1 MIDDPVFSVT
11 ETGISAPSYEEIYE
25 YLKGRMRAI
34 FGDDINLDA
43 DTQDGQMVGIVAA
56 AISDV
61 NAQAIAVYNAYN
73 PTTAK
78 GVALDSAVKVN
89 GITRQAAS
97 HSQVDLRI
105 VGQAGTHIVNGVAL
119 DEAENKWNLPADV
132 VVPPAG
138 EITVTAIAAEEGNIQ
153 APAGTVNRIGT
164 PTLGWQTVENILAAE
179 PGAPVQTDLEL
190 RVQQSKSTALPSV
203 SLWEGV
209 IGSLLTTAGVR
220 RVSGIKNDG
229 DTPTT
234 EGVPGH
240 SIAMIVDGAWDFATF
255 EQAGMNWDFAP
266 MPKLGDDYTQYAQG
280 SASPAWAIYAKLEGD
295 KLKAAEKFLTFLSSK
310 WALQK
315 HNDAG
320 DAVTVDGFDATVM
333 TQYQKVYDQ
342 DIKTGKYYLHTNFYS
357 KPDILKSELKAQNQ
371 QLVQGQITPDQYAK
385 NIDAKVAAA
394 Q

>member
-138 EITVTAIAAEEGNIQ
+138 EITVTAIAAEEGDIR

-190 RVQQSKSTALPSV
+190 RVQQSKSTALPCV
-203 SLWEGV
+203 SLWEGI

-229 DTPTT
+229 DTPTS

-240 SIAMIVDGAWDFATF
+240 SIAMIVDGGEVADIAKTIFLKKGEGVGTYGSTSYNYLDTYGFPNTIKFSRPTIVPAYCKLTI
-255 EQAGMNWDFAP
+255 AP
-266 MPKLGDDYTQYAQG
+266 AADY
-280 SASPAWAIYAKLEGD
+280 
-295 KLKAAEKFLTFLSSK
+295 LSSAEDEIK
-310 WALQK
+310 ARIVAYINSLDIGESVNIARVLASAVK
-315 HNDAG
+315 TDAG
-320 DAVTVDGFDATVM
+320 VVDERFSVEAITLGRSATAQTADSLAIAWNEAVSCAPENVTV
-333 TQYQKVYDQ
+333 
-342 DIKTGKYYLHTNFYS
+342 
-357 KPDILKSELKAQNQ
+357 EAQ
-371 QLVQGQITPDQYAK
+371 T
-385 NIDAKVAAA
+385 
-394 Q
+394 

>member
-1 MIDDPVFSVT
+1 MIDDPVFLVT

-89 GITRQAAS
+89 GITRQVAS

-138 EITVTAIAAEEGNIQ
+138 EITVTAIAAEEGDIQ
-153 APAGTVNRIGT
+153 APAGSINRIGT
-164 PTLGWQTVENILAAE
+164 PTLGWQTVENLLAAE
-179 PGAPVQTDLEL
+179 PGAPVQTDAEL
-190 RVQQSKSTALPSV
+190 RLQQSKSTALPSV
-203 SLWEGV
+203 SLWEGIV
-209 IGSLLTTAGVR
+209 GSLLTTPGVR

-229 DTPTT
+229 DVSTS

-240 SIAMIVDGAWDFATF
+240 SIAMIVDGGEVAEIAKTIFLKKGEGVGTYGSTSYNYLDSYGFPNTIKFSRPTVVPAYC
-255 EQAGMNWDFAP
+255 
-266 MPKLGDDYTQYAQG
+266 KLTI
-280 SASPAWAIYAKLEGD
+280 SPAADY
-295 KLKAAEKFLTFLSSK
+295 LSSAEDEIK
-310 WALQK
+310 ARIVAYINSLDIGESVNIARVLASAVK
-315 HNDAG
+315 TDAG
-320 DAVTVDGFDATVM
+320 IVDERFSVEAIALGRAATAQTAASLAIAWNEAVSCAPENVTV
-333 TQYQKVYDQ
+333 
-342 DIKTGKYYLHTNFYS
+342 
-357 KPDILKSELKAQNQ
+357 E
-371 QLVQGQITPDQYAK
+371 VQT
-385 NIDAKVAAA
+385 
-394 Q
+394 

>member
-138 EITVTAIAAEEGNIQ
+138 EITVTAIAAEEGDIR
-153 APAGTVNRIGT
+153 APVGTVNRIGT

-179 PGAPVQTDLEL
+179 PGAPVQTDSEL
-190 RVQQSKSTALPSV
+190 RLQQSKSTALPSV
-203 SLWEGV
+203 SLWEGI
-209 IGSLLTTAGVR
+209 IGSLLTTVGVR

-229 DTPTT
+229 GTPTS

-240 SIAMIVDGAWDFATF
+240 SIAMIVDGGEVADIAKTIFLKKGEGVGTYGSTSYNYLDTYGFPNTIRFSRPTVVPAYC
-255 EQAGMNWDFAP
+255 
-266 MPKLGDDYTQYAQG
+266 KLTI
-280 SASPAWAIYAKLEGD
+280 SPAADY
-295 KLKAAEKFLTFLSSK
+295 LSSAADEIK
-310 WALQK
+310 ARIVSYINSLDIGESVNIARVLASAVK
-315 HNDAG
+315 TDAG
-320 DAVTVDGFDATVM
+320 IVDERFSVEAITLGRSATAQAAASLAIAWNEAVSCAPENVTV
-333 TQYQKVYDQ
+333 
-342 DIKTGKYYLHTNFYS
+342 
-357 KPDILKSELKAQNQ
+357 E
-371 QLVQGQITPDQYAK
+371 VQT
-385 NIDAKVAAA
+385 
-394 Q
+394 

>member
-43 DTQDGQMVGIVAA
+43 DTQDGQMIGIVAA

-138 EITVTAIAAEEGNIQ
+138 EITVTAIAAEEGDIR

-164 PTLGWQTVENILAAE
+164 PTLGWQTVENILVAK

-190 RVQQSKSTALPSV
+190 RAQQSKSTALPSV
-203 SLWEGV
+203 SLWEGI
-209 IGSLLTTAGVR
+209 IGSLLTTVGVR
-220 RVSGIKNDG
+220 RVSGIKNDS
-229 DTPTT
+229 DTSTS

-240 SIAMIVDGAWDFATF
+240 SIAMIVDGGEVADIAKTIFLKKGEGVGTYGSTSYNYLDTYGFPNTIKFSRPTVVPAYC
-255 EQAGMNWDFAP
+255 
-266 MPKLGDDYTQYAQG
+266 KLTI
-280 SASPAWAIYAKLEGD
+280 SPAADY
-295 KLKAAEKFLTFLSSK
+295 LSSAEDEIK
-310 WALQK
+310 ARIVAYINSLDIGESVNIARVLASAVK
-315 HNDAG
+315 TDAG
-320 DAVTVDGFDATVM
+320 VVDERFSVEAITLGRSATGQTAASLAIAWNEAVSCAPENVTV
-333 TQYQKVYDQ
+333 
-342 DIKTGKYYLHTNFYS
+342 
-357 KPDILKSELKAQNQ
+357 E
-371 QLVQGQITPDQYAK
+371 VQT
-385 NIDAKVAAA
+385 
-394 Q
+394 

>member
-78 GVALDSAVKVN
+78 GVALDSAVKIN

-138 EITVTAIAAEEGNIQ
+138 EITVTAIAAEEGDIR

-190 RVQQSKSTALPSV
+190 RAQQSKSTALPSV
-203 SLWEGV
+203 SLWEGI
-209 IGSLLTTAGVR
+209 IGSLLTTVGVR

-240 SIAMIVDGAWDFATF
+240 SIAMIVDGGEVADIAKTIFLKKGEGVGTYGSTSYSYLDTYGFPNTIRFSRPTVVPAHCKLTISPAADYLSSA
-255 EQAGMNWDFAP
+255 EDEIKARIVAYINSLDIGESVNIARVLASAVKTDAGIVDERFSVEAIT
-266 MPKLGDDYTQYAQG
+266 LGR
-280 SASPAWAIYAKLEGD
+280 SASAQTAASLAIAWNEAVSCAPE
-295 KLKAAEKFLTFLSSK
+295 
-310 WALQK
+310 
-315 HNDAG
+315 N
-320 DAVTVDGFDATVM
+320 VTV
-333 TQYQKVYDQ
+333 
-342 DIKTGKYYLHTNFYS
+342 
-357 KPDILKSELKAQNQ
+357 E
-371 QLVQGQITPDQYAK
+371 VQT
-385 NIDAKVAAA
+385 
-394 Q
+394 

>member
-138 EITVTAIAAEEGNIQ
+138 EITVTAIAAEEGDIR

-203 SLWEGV
+203 SLWEGI

-229 DTPTT
+229 DTPTS

-240 SIAMIVDGAWDFATF
+240 SIAMIVDGGEVADIAKTIFLKKGEGVGTYGSTSYNYLDTYGFPNTIKFSRPTIVPAYCKLTI
-255 EQAGMNWDFAP
+255 AP
-266 MPKLGDDYTQYAQG
+266 AADY
-280 SASPAWAIYAKLEGD
+280 
-295 KLKAAEKFLTFLSSK
+295 LSSAEDEIK
-310 WALQK
+310 ARIVAYINSLDIGESVNITRVLASAVK
-315 HNDAG
+315 TDAG
-320 DAVTVDGFDATVM
+320 VVDERFSVEAITLGRSATAQTADSLAIAWNEAVSCAPENVTV
-333 TQYQKVYDQ
+333 
-342 DIKTGKYYLHTNFYS
+342 
-357 KPDILKSELKAQNQ
+357 EAQ
-371 QLVQGQITPDQYAK
+371 T
-385 NIDAKVAAA
+385 
-394 Q
+394 

>member
-1 MIDDPVFSVT
+1 MIDDPVFLVT
-11 ETGISAPSYEEIYE
+11 ETGISAPSYEEIYQ
-25 YLKGRMRAI
+25 YLKGRMRNI

-78 GVALDSAVKVN
+78 GVALDSAVKIN

-132 VVPPAG
+132 VVPPTG
-138 EITVTAIAAEEGNIQ
+138 EITVTSIAAEEGDIR

-203 SLWEGV
+203 SLWEGI

-229 DTPTT
+229 DTPTS

-240 SIAMIVDGAWDFATF
+240 SIAMIVDGGEVADIAKTIFLKKGEGVGTYGSTSYNYLDTYGFPNTIRFSRPTVVPAYCKLTI
-255 EQAGMNWDFAP
+255 AP
-266 MPKLGDDYTQYAQG
+266 AADY
-280 SASPAWAIYAKLEGD
+280 
-295 KLKAAEKFLTFLSSK
+295 LSSAEDEIK
-310 WALQK
+310 ARIVAYINSLDIGESVNIARVLASAVKTDVGIVDERFSVEAITLGRTATAQAAASLAIAWNEAVSCAPE
-315 HNDAG
+315 N
-320 DAVTVDGFDATVM
+320 VTV
-333 TQYQKVYDQ
+333 
-342 DIKTGKYYLHTNFYS
+342 
-357 KPDILKSELKAQNQ
+357 E
-371 QLVQGQITPDQYAK
+371 VQA
-385 NIDAKVAAA
+385 
-394 Q
+394 

>member
-25 YLKGRMRAI
+25 YLKGRMGNI

-138 EITVTAIAAEEGNIQ
+138 EITVTAIAAEEGDIR
-153 APAGTVNRIGT
+153 APASTVNRIGT

-203 SLWEGV
+203 SLWEGI
-209 IGSLLTTAGVR
+209 IGSLLTTVGVR

-229 DTPTT
+229 DTPTS

-240 SIAMIVDGAWDFATF
+240 SIAMIVDGGEVADIAKTIFLKKGEGVGTYGSTSYNYLDTYGFPNTIRFSRPTVVPAYC
-255 EQAGMNWDFAP
+255 
-266 MPKLGDDYTQYAQG
+266 KLTISPTADY
-280 SASPAWAIYAKLEGD
+280 
-295 KLKAAEKFLTFLSSK
+295 LSSAEDEIK
-310 WALQK
+310 ARIVAYINSLDIGESVNIARVLASTVK
-315 HNDAG
+315 TDAG
-320 DAVTVDGFDATVM
+320 VVDERFSVEAITLGRSATAQTAASLAIVWNEAVSCAPENVTV
-333 TQYQKVYDQ
+333 
-342 DIKTGKYYLHTNFYS
+342 
-357 KPDILKSELKAQNQ
+357 E
-371 QLVQGQITPDQYAK
+371 VQT
-385 NIDAKVAAA
+385 
-394 Q
+394 

>member
-138 EITVTAIAAEEGNIQ
+138 EITVTAIAAEEGNIR

-203 SLWEGV
+203 SLWEGI

-240 SIAMIVDGAWDFATF
+240 SIAMIVDGGEVADIAKTIFLKKGEGVGTYGSTSYNYLDTYGFPNTIRFSRPTVVPAYCKLTI
-255 EQAGMNWDFAP
+255 AP
-266 MPKLGDDYTQYAQG
+266 AADY
-280 SASPAWAIYAKLEGD
+280 
-295 KLKAAEKFLTFLSSK
+295 LSSAEDEIK
-310 WALQK
+310 ARIVAYINSLDIGESVNIARVLASAVK
-315 HNDAG
+315 TDAG
-320 DAVTVDGFDATVM
+320 IVDERFSVEAITLGRSATAQTASSLAIAWNEAVSCAPENVTV
-333 TQYQKVYDQ
+333 
-342 DIKTGKYYLHTNFYS
+342 
-357 KPDILKSELKAQNQ
+357 E
-371 QLVQGQITPDQYAK
+371 VQT
-385 NIDAKVAAA
+385 
-394 Q
+394 